1 MTDAPNPAGRAD
13 ALILFGA
20 TGDLAFKKIFP
31 ALQSMA
37 QLGQLDMPVV
47 LLTREGRSKEMLLAR
62 ARESAQT
69 CGGGGDDAAQRI
81 LASRVQVV
89 SGDYGEASTYQ
100 ALAAVLRGRGRPLF
114 SLALPPRAYG

>member
-1 MTDAPNPAGRAD
+1 MSEASTPARRAD

-47 LLTREGRSKEMLLAR
+47 VLTREGRSKETMLAR
-62 ARESAQT
+62 ARQSVET
-69 CGGGGDDAAQRI
+69 YGGGADGA
-81 LASRVQVV
+81 
-89 SGDYGEASTYQ
+89 
-100 ALAAVLRGRGRPLF
+100 ALAGGSIASSAITRSRWFCKTSRIAPA
-114 SLALPPRAYG
+114 SS